1 MLMWMIVDSVL
12 NFSTEAKVVHPPSVV
27 WQAKGAT
34 QAYHSLS
41 CSLIR
46 HNMDEIAKL
55 LASFFSE
62 TLCSLQ

>member
-1 MLMWMIVDSVL
+1 MWMIVDSVL

-27 WQAKGAT
+27 WQAKAARS
-34 QAYHSLS
+34 QAYHSLR